1 MSAAEALKAA
11 RAVGISIEV
20 DGGDLI
26 LQASAAPP
34 RDVIDA
40 LSRYKQAII
49 ALMRPASDCWSQE
62 DWRCY
67 FDERVR
73 RAESEGLRR
82 SQAQARAFACCVPEW
97 LNRHMIRSTPG
108 RCVACGRGDPATDLV
123 RPFGTE
129 KCGHAWLHSDCWPEW
144 HRTRQADAIAALAAM
159 DIKK

>member
-34 RDVIDA
+34 GDVIDA

-73 RAESEGLRR
+73 RAESGGLPR
-82 SQAQARAFACCVPEW
+82 SQAQARAFACCIPEW

-108 RCVACGRGDPATDLV
+108 R
-123 RPFGTE
+123 
-129 KCGHAWLHSDCWPEW
+129 
-144 HRTRQADAIAALAAM
+144 
-159 DIKK
+159 